1 MIKSI
6 ILIIFSIF
14 IIGCGNNQND
24 NNTSK
29 DNNMQSEEIDYR

>member
-1 MIKSI
+1 MIKNI

-24 NNTSK
+24 NNTS
-29 DNNMQSEEIDYR
+29 NNMQSEEIDYR